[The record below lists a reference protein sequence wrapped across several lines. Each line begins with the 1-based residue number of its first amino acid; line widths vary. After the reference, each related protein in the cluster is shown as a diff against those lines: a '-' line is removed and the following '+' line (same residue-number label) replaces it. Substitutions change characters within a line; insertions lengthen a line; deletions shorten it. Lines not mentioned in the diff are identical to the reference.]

1 MKQILMS
8 AILFSASA
16 SVEAQSLPVYLDES
30 KPVEQ
35 RIDDALSRMTLDEK
49 IAVIHA
55 QSKFSSPGVKRLG
68 FPDFWTD
75 DGPHGVRPD
84 VLWDEWEQAGQTND
98 SCVAFPA
105 LTCLASL
112 AGIAHGGALY
122 PGAPV

>member
-1 MKQILMS
+1 MMIRKTFIALLMLVAVGS
-8 AILFSASA
+8 Q
-16 SVEAQSLPVYLDES
+16 AQTPIYLDSTKDIETR
-30 KPVEQ
+30 VE
-35 RIDDALSRMTLDEK
+35 DALSRMTLNEK

-105 LTCLASL
+105 LKTTAEALAKRRSIV
-112 AGIAHGGALY
+112 AKA
-122 PGAPV
+122 